1 MQVSLVMI
9 NIYKILKTSK
19 MHLYED
25 MPLYAQPSHV
35 IFAYVYKYTIKNNE
49 NALVSYQT
57 DIDNRASNCVLNT
70 SNHLSHRSYI
80 IVSELTRPIAFI
92 PTSAVFWTSRLSSTA
107 KLAFANF
114 CYCNHI
120 RLLFSMF

>member
-1 MQVSLVMI
+1 
-9 NIYKILKTSK
+9 

-25 MPLYAQPSHV
+25 MPLYAQPPHV
-35 IFAYVYKYTIKNNE
+35 IFAYVYKYTIKNNI

-80 IVSELTRPIAFI
+80 TVSELTRPIAFI
-92 PTSAVFWTSRLSSTA
+92 TTSAV
-107 KLAFANF
+107 LARPPGRF
-114 CYCNHI
+114 
-120 RLLFSMF
+120 FSVWMYWFVGPVACL